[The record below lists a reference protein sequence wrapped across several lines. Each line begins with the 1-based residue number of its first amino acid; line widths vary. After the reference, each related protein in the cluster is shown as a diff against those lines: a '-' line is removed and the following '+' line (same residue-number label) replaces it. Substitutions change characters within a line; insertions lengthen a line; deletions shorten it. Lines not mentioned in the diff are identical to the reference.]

1 MRFRHLPGLGP
12 PSQLTPEESRVL
24 VLIGLAFMLIAY
36 DHGLY
41 SLALKQIQTDL
52 VWADGDVGKALG
64 IIRLGAL
71 PGIILAAMADKVGR
85 RKLLMATLVCTGLFT
100 GLTAFAQTPAQYVA
114 LQTAAKTFAFAEE
127 ALSIVVV
134 AETMRASMRGWAL
147 GMLAVFNGLGNGLA
161 SILFGFIDHIALS
174 ADFGGWR
181 TMYLAG
187 TAPLFILAWLRRVL
201 PETERFKAH
210 QEAQGTDEASGLLS
224 GFSPVKRLIT
234 DYPGRTAA
242 LFFSILPFGFCIVP
256 ATLLM
261 SKHMQEGHGFDPGL
275 VSMIYIGGGAVAI
288 IGNLVVGKISDRV
301 GRKRAIASTLM
312 ICATGFALLY
322 GTTPGP
328 IIAIAWM
335 FAIFGYFA
343 TEVMFNAL
351 GSELFPTSYRSTASS
366 FRVITYAVTGT
377 AGLFMQDV
385 LYAWFGGDYAMAIV
399 ALMAVVPLGAIVVL
413 LFLPE
418 PASKELEDIS
428 PEVAGKAIIEEKGL
442 V

>member
-1 MRFRHLPGLGP
+1 MRIPFFGA
-12 PSQLTPEESRVL
+12 PEKLNDEEARVL

-41 SLALKQIQTDL
+41 SLALKQIQADL

-71 PGIILAAMADKVGR
+71 PGIVLAAMADKVGR
-85 RKLLMATLVCTGLFT
+85 RKLLMATLLCTGLFT

-114 LQTAAKTFAFAEE
+114 LQTAAKSFAFAEE

-147 GMLAVFNGLGNGLA
+147 AMLAVFNGLGNGLA

-174 ADFGGWR
+174 PDFGGWR

-187 TAPLFILAWLRRVL
+187 TAPLFILAYMRRVL
-201 PETERFKAH
+201 PETDRFKAH
-210 QEAQGTDEASGLLS
+210 QKSRGADEAKGLIG
-224 GFSPVKRLIT
+224 GFAPVKKLVT

-242 LFFSILPFGFCIVP
+242 LFLSILPFGFCIVP

-261 SKHMQEGHGFDPGL
+261 SKHMQEGHGFDPGT
-275 VSMIYIGGGAVAI
+275 VSIIYIAGGAVAM
-288 IGNLVVGKISDRV
+288 IGNLLVGKVSDRV
-301 GRKRAIASTLM
+301 GRKRSIATTLM
-312 ICATGFALLY
+312 ICAVGFALLY

-328 IIAIAWM
+328 IIAVAWV

-385 LYAWFGGDYAMAIV
+385 LYDMFGGDYAMAIV
-399 ALMAVVPLGAIVVL
+399 ALMAVVPLGAIIVMV
-413 LFLPE
+413 FLPE
-418 PASKELEDIS
+418 PASKELEEVS
-428 PEVAGKAIIEEKGL
+428 PEVAAKGVIEEKGL
-442 V
+442 S

>member
-1 MRFRHLPGLGP
+1 MRIPFFGP
-12 PSQLTPEESRVL
+12 PEQLTKEEGQVL

-41 SLALKQIQTDL
+41 SLALKQIQADL

-71 PGIILAAMADKVGR
+71 PGILLAAMADKVGR
-85 RKLLMATLVCTGLFT
+85 RKLLMATLVCTGIFT

-114 LQTAAKTFAFAEE
+114 LQTAAKTFAFTEE

-147 GMLAVFNGLGNGLA
+147 AILGVFNGLGNGLA
-161 SILFGFIDHIALS
+161 SILFGFIDHIGITP
-174 ADFGGWR
+174 DFGGWR

-201 PETERFKAH
+201 PETDRFKEH
-210 QEAQGTDEASGLLS
+210 QKSRNADEARGLLG
-224 GFSPVKRLIT
+224 GFTPVKRLIS

-242 LFFSILPFGFCIVP
+242 LFVAITPFGFCIVP

-275 VSMIYIGGGAVAI
+275 VSVIYIAGGAVAM
-288 IGNLVVGKISDRV
+288 IGNLLVGRISDRV
-301 GRKRAIASTLM
+301 GRKRAIATTLM
-312 ICATGFALLY
+312 ICAGGFALLY

-328 IIAIAWM
+328 IIAVAWM

-343 TEVMFNAL
+343 TEVMFNSL

-377 AGLFMQDV
+377 AGLIMQDV
-385 LYAWFGGDYAMAIV
+385 LYDMFGGDYAMAIV
-399 ALMAVVPLGAIVVL
+399 ALMAVVPIGAIVVMV
-413 LFLPE
+413 FLPE
-418 PASKELEDIS
+418 PASKELEEVS
-428 PEVAGKAIIEEKGL
+428 PEVSAKAIIEEKGL
-442 V
+442 T